1 MQALHQLFNLRGA
14 RWNLLN
20 SANIVLLPKK
30 DGANRPAKIRY
41 IVLPKY
47 IAVTQTNHNM
57 AQLTC

>member
-1 MQALHQLFNLRGA
+1 VA
-14 RWNLLN
+14 
-20 SANIVLLPKK
+20 
-30 DGANRPAKIRY
+30 AKIRY